1 MSEAEKAT
9 SKPSSGPLSPRPE
22 SPTTARPL
30 DFDDE
35 YQETGVTPTSSAP
48 PQQSATEAAPPKP
61 PRPLSPQ
68 TQAENTLKEAF
79 PSIDASVIKAVLMA
93 SAYDVERAFHAL
105 LGMTDPNAQED
116 YAPPKPPRPTAAQRQ
131 LEADEL
137 YARQLAEH
145 YNRRA
150 QPPRGGNED
159 PYSRER
165 RGDEQ
170 EDEKEYNFFDD
181 DLPVI
186 RENIRKGFLD
196 TQTKVSA
203 WVQNLKKRL
212 DGEEEDED
220 NHAPRG
226 YGEESYGRPRRS
238 GDLGRRSGDRE
249 RYDAD
254 PQVLSDDFSALEL
267 RDTEAP
273 PPRPPR
279 PLANPA
285 LYKSSSPSPD
295 RRKVSFQEGP
305 PTEIGNLYDSSEPA
319 KRQSPAGGKP
329 SKWQP
334 LSTVEPS
341 PIGENDPF
349 SLGDSDDEKDIKAK
363 DQVTADE
370 SDRVQKATAEA
381 VSEELGSASKDGPKA
396 ESATKS
402 S

>member
-1 MSEAEKAT
+1 MADEDKT
-9 SKPSSGPLSPRPE
+9 NTNKITPGPYSPKPE

-35 YQETGVTPTSSAP
+35 PQESGITSVSAAVA
-48 PQQSATEAAPPKP
+48 QQNATEAAPQKP

-68 TQAENTLKEAF
+68 QQSETTLKEAF
-79 PSIDASVIKAVLMA
+79 PTIEVSVIKAVLVA
-93 SAYDVERAFHAL
+93 SNWDVERAFHAL
-105 LGMTDPNAQED
+105 LGMTDPSAAEQD
-116 YAPPKPPRPTAAQRQ
+116 VPPPKPPRPSATQRQ

-150 QPPRGGNED
+150 PQSRLEGGHPYDRTRRDSELSED
-159 PYSRER
+159 REYS
-165 RGDEQ
+165 
-170 EDEKEYNFFDD
+170 FFED

-186 RENIRKGFLD
+186 RDNIRKGFLE
-196 TQTKVSA
+196 TQTKVNS

-212 DGEEEDED
+212 DGEDQD
-220 NHAPRG
+220 GAPSSQG
-226 YGEESYGRPRRS
+226 YRNESDGQTRRS
-238 GDLGRRSGDRE
+238 GELGRRSGDRE

-254 PQVLSDDFSALEL
+254 PRVLSDDFSALEM

-279 PLANPA
+279 PLANPS
-285 LYKSSSPSPD
+285 LYKTSSSSPD

-305 PTEIGNLYDSSEPA
+305 PTEIGGNLYDASESS
-319 KRQSPAGGKP
+319 RFSPAGGKP

-341 PIGENDPF
+341 PVGDHDPF
-349 SLGDSDDEKDIKAK
+349 SLGDSEDEKDTKPK
-363 DQVTADE
+363 DQTPADGG
-370 SDRVQKATAEA
+370 DRIKTATAEA
-381 VSEELGSASKDGPKA
+381 ISGELPSASKADKKADGG
-396 ESATKS
+396 KS
-402 S
+402 

>member
-1 MSEAEKAT
+1 MAEEDKTNTNKIA
-9 SKPSSGPLSPRPE
+9 PGPYSPKPE

-35 YQETGVTPTSSAP
+35 PQDSGITSVSAAVTHQNTTEVAP
-48 PQQSATEAAPPKP
+48 QKP

-68 TQAENTLKEAF
+68 QRAETTLKEAF
-79 PSIDASVIKAVLMA
+79 PTIEVSVIKAVLVA
-93 SAYDVERAFHAL
+93 SNWDVERAFHAL
-105 LGMTDPNAQED
+105 LGMTDPSAAEQD
-116 YAPPKPPRPTAAQRQ
+116 VPPPKPPRPSATQRQ

-150 QPPRGGNED
+150 PQPRSESAHQYDRSRRDSELSED
-159 PYSRER
+159 REYS
-165 RGDEQ
+165 
-170 EDEKEYNFFDD
+170 FFDD

-186 RENIRKGFLD
+186 RDNIRKGFLE
-196 TQTKVSA
+196 TQTKVNS

-212 DGEEEDED
+212 DGEDQDET
-220 NHAPRG
+220 PSSQG
-226 YGEESYGRPRRS
+226 YRNGGDAQTRRS
-238 GDLGRRSGDRE
+238 GELGRRSGDRE

-254 PQVLSDDFSALEL
+254 PQVLSDDFSALEM

-279 PLANPA
+279 PLANPG
-285 LYKSSSPSPD
+285 LYKTSSPSPD

-305 PTEIGNLYDSSEPA
+305 PTEIGGNLYDASESSRHP
-319 KRQSPAGGKP
+319 PMGGKP

-341 PIGENDPF
+341 PVGDHDPF
-349 SLGDSDDEKDIKAK
+349 SLGDSEDEKDTKSK
-363 DQVTADE
+363 DQNPVDEGDRRIKTA
-370 SDRVQKATAEA
+370 TTEA
-381 VSEELGSASKDGPKA
+381 IPGELPSASKADKDAG
-396 ESATKS
+396 SGKS
-402 S
+402 